1 MRRIARPGQQS
12 HCASRAERPTREDV
26 ISGQVACLVKSIPEL
41 RRQCYNAAM
50 SGRLS
55 EGPAAIGEAAFRSN
69 LREAVSVWRDRLAAP
84 GGVPRECAAIGSEA
98 AELRKVAESRGW
110 WALAQHL
117 GNVENLSREAPT
129 ALLDAV
135 CAVARRLVASE
146 DPPPSLSAA
155 APRGIDLGRSAAF
168 GAQSIALPPLLTEPA
183 PSRAEP
189 APAPLLPAT
198 INPSPPPE
206 VAPRPVPARAPDPP
220 RVAAQSP
227 PIPVV
232 PAAHSL
238 PPPKLLVK
246 DMLGLNAFG
255 KRGRKDE
262 SPARESPPRDRGPLG
277 LQKPLPIAQASAP
290 PRAAFSPPSPQPR
303 REPDRGPS
311 ARALWRAPLAK
322 DRGAPKPSGSGAV
335 RARTSPAGV
344 PRWFYALGGGV
355 ALLALATV
363 LIVAMSG
370 PSEKK
375 LDTGPQADAGSRPR
389 TKTAETAE
397 TAAAAT
403 QTQDLVPPE
412 VHFGEE
418 SERLRAVI
426 DAQSRLAATC
436 RGETC
441 RNPWTAFAREATDVH
456 AGPITLEPAPAAEP
470 LSAWLRKLKKP
481 EDFPLVDQPL
491 LKATFDYDAKHV
503 VGHQQFQKT
512 LRRCSAY
519 ADIIEGALLRYG
531 APTWLIAVVYQESQ
545 CDPTIKSPVGALGLW
560 QFMPESARAYDLQ
573 VVEDEVDERMNPVK
587 STDAGVRFLTDL
599 HRKLGAWDLALAA
612 YNAGPYGVATRIAR
626 VGGHAGFWDLVRS
639 GLLPDETARYVP
651 AIEAHA
657 LVLKNLAA
665 LDFTTEGQTE
675 DATEI
680 RVKPGTRLSLVARAA
695 NTSTDQIHALN
706 LDFLKEVVPGT
717 ELTVRVPT
725 SEAPRA
731 QEFLD
736 HPDPNDK
743 RDTCV
748 PKNFDW
754 GHADFEDSPYAK
766 GCARVAPQ

>member
-1 MRRIARPGQQS
+1 
-12 HCASRAERPTREDV
+12 
-26 ISGQVACLVKSIPEL
+26 
-41 RRQCYNAAM
+41 M

-55 EGPAAIGEAAFRSN
+55 EGPAAIAEAAFRSN
-69 LREAVSVWRDRLAAP
+69 LREAVTVWRARLAAP

-135 CAVARRLVASE
+135 SAVVRRLGPNE
-146 DPPPSLSAA
+146 DPQPSLSPA
-155 APRGIDLGRSAAF
+155 APRDVDLARSAAF

-183 PSRAEP
+183 PPRADP
-189 APAPLLPAT
+189 APAPPLPAT

-206 VAPRPVPARAPDPP
+206 VAPRHVPALGPEPL
-220 RVAAQSP
+220 RVAAHSP
-227 PIPVV
+227 PIPVPV
-232 PAAHSL
+232 AHS
-238 PPPKLLVK
+238 PAPPKLLVK

-255 KRGRKDE
+255 KKGGKDE
-262 SPARESPPRDRGPLG
+262 SPARESPPRDRGLLG
-277 LQKPLPIAQASAP
+277 LQKPLPIPQASAP
-290 PRAAFSPPSPQPR
+290 PKAAFSPPSPQR
-303 REPDRGPS
+303 RPEPDRGPS
-311 ARALWRAPLAK
+311 ARVLWRPPLAK
-322 DRGAPKPSGSGAV
+322 DRGAPKPSGIGAA
-335 RARTSPAGV
+335 RARTSPTGV

-370 PSEKK
+370 SSEKK
-375 LDTGPQADAGSRPR
+375 LDAGPQSDAGSRPR
-389 TKTAETAE
+389 TKTAETA
-397 TAAAAT
+397 TAAPE
-403 QTQDLVPPE
+403 TQDLVPPE

-573 VVEDEVDERMNPVK
+573 VVEDELDERMNPVK

-680 RVKPGTRLSLVARAA
+680 RVKAGTRLSLVARAA
-695 NTSTDQIHALN
+695 NTSTNRIHELN
-706 LDFLKEVVPGT
+706 LDFLKEVVPST

-736 HPDPNDK
+736 HPDANDK

-766 GCARVAPQ
+766 GCGRVGPQ